1 MGQFRKIKNK
11 WPWRQ
16 PPGWDRLNPENG
28 CGAENQEIK
37 NKEIKNQNHG
47 EFGDQEKSKINAVSY
62 VSDSQSTVSGHFLQ
76 IYV

>member
-1 MGQFRKIKNK
+1 MKNK

-28 CGAENQEIK
+28 CGAENQ
-37 NKEIKNQNHG
+37 KNQKIRKPENKNHG
-47 EFGDQEKSKINAVSY
+47 KFGDQEKSKINAVNY